1 MGLVS
6 IHVFRTLP
14 GKQAEHLQRTDE
26 ARQLLQEL
34 GLQAFTLVPIAGT
47 DVGSLAT
54 VVQYSDNREYT
65 QSLQR
70 VQADER
76 WQAFYAAAMSEPTAE
91 QVEVSLFNDTDPT
104 YAPPS
109 DRPLGVL
116 QSTQWRANPGRL
128 GDFMQNVAGAKG
140 HIERLGGSVRTLQCM
155 TGRFPMTAAV
165 SVTFEDLD
173 HFGEYGDKLAADE
186 QWQNYWAGVMADP
199 TANLIRSGIFQIML

>member
-14 GKQAEHLQRTDE
+14 GKQAEHLQRTEE

-34 GLQAFTLVPIAGT
+34 GLQAFTLMPIAGS

-54 VVQYSDNREYT
+54 VVQYSDNREYVRE
-65 QSLQR
+65 LQR
-70 VQADER
+70 IQADER
-76 WQAFYAAAMSEPTAE
+76 WQAFYASAMSEPIAE
-91 QVEVSLFNDTDPT
+91 LIEVSLFSDADPT
-104 YAPPS
+104 YAPAT

-128 GDFMQNVAGAKG
+128 GDFMQNVATAKG
-140 HIERLGGSVRTLQCM
+140 HIERLGGTVRTMQCM
-155 TGRFPMTAAV
+155 TGRLPMTTAV

-186 QWQNYWAGVMADP
+186 QWQNYWASVLADP
-199 TANLIRSGIFQIML
+199 SANLVRSGIFQIIV